1 MAAASVGPSP
11 PAPVS
16 RTVSGM
22 RKTSGAVLG
31 KRLQC
36 PGEACEWRDLPLL
49 CPALTICYFSADS
62 VKHDLETSAMP
73 ACCW

>member
-1 MAAASVGPSP
+1 MAAASAGPSP

-31 KRLQC
+31 KSHQC
-36 PGEACEWRDLPLL
+36 PR
-49 CPALTICYFSADS
+49 
-62 VKHDLETSAMP
+62 
-73 ACCW
+73 